1 MIAEIRSYFKARIL
15 EVDSELKHHDEYFTS
30 GNIPDLKIEST
41 YFLEFGA
48 FSSTLENVSYT
59 GTFDVSLSLWKNGKK
74 EAIENL
80 DNFYEKSIEI
90 FNNIQAQKNI
100 DQVNCIKAV
109 SGNAITPE
117 PSESN
122 DNLGKFV
129 LQFTVTVGYKVI

>member
-1 MIAEIRSYFKARIL
+1 MIAEIRAYFKARIL